1 MNRKTLTMFGIFM
14 AGLVFLTIILLARNT
29 TDKENTF
36 EEVLYPLDLPA
47 SPNAQIEAAIATPQE
62 EIPTIAPENMFPP
75 PTLVHWGINDAE
87 QLKKNAEVVAQVEAL
102 LEKSEIL
109 SATSTWIHSSVKT
122 DVIIAASDT
131 LPDGSPMPMAYTTDH
146 WYRLDEQGYLIQ
158 GISMVDTG
166 SPATF
171 QVSVYRE
178 GIWYNLILGTSTDTE
193 NPEDIKPYRP
203 VDHPYRPADHTF
215 LEQALLSKDWARL
228 DFGYAEIDGKRVAKY
243 TIVTY
248 NSIYGYGA
256 TPTPPVKIYAYNY
269 YLSLETGSVLMMEF
283 FLPGDDGELHLA
295 QRVTTIVEEIIKE
308 PPTEVLKYL
317 E

>member
-1 MNRKTLTMFGIFM
+1 MSRKTLTLLGIFI
-14 AGLVFLTIILLARNT
+14 AGLVLLSLVFLARNAS
-29 TDKENTF
+29 DKESTF
-36 EEVLYPLDLPA
+36 EEVLYPLDLPTGP
-47 SPNAQIEAAIATPQE
+47 SAQIEAAMATPQAE
-62 EIPTIAPENMFPP
+62 VPTVAPENMMLP
-75 PTLVHWGINDAE
+75 PTLIHSGNNDSE
-87 QLKKNAEVVAQVEAL
+87 QLKKNAKVVEQVEAL

-122 DVIIAASDT
+122 DILFAMSET

-178 GIWYNLILGTSTDTE
+178 GIWYNLILGTSTDTG

-269 YLSLETGSVLMMEF
+269 YLSLETGSVVMMEF

-295 QRVTTIVEEIIKE
+295 QRVTTIIEEKIKE
-308 PPTEVLKYL
+308 PPAEILKYL